1 LNRQRRAGKPRAE
14 GETRD
19 MLDALF
25 EKDFERYFAQA
36 GGGRPLWLF
45 VHVPKTAGS
54 SMIAEAAA
62 ILQPRFDIDID
73 HTDATRTYQAKFDSA
88 VQKLVAA
95 QHGRGYRFAAGHIIA
110 RHVETIR
117 AAVPDLR
124 CFTMLRAPVARL
136 VSDFYYQRSSMNTAQ
151 AQFLATTPSLEAYV
165 ARPHVHNKIAL
176 SLCPRPMVLA
186 GDVEACVAHIMKNYA
201 FVGLQET
208 YPLSL
213 RVLTSLMGEERRP
226 QARVRVN
233 RETVD
238 RDVPA
243 DMEGLLREL
252 NAVDIGIFQVFL
264 AKWRGIRDDL
274 IEYMR
279 G

>member
-1 LNRQRRAGKPRAE
+1 VG
-14 GETRD
+14 
-19 MLDALF
+19 
-25 EKDFERYFAQA
+25 AQ
-36 GGGRPLWLF
+36 P
-45 VHVPKTAGS
+45 
-54 SMIAEAAA
+54 
-62 ILQPRFDIDID
+62 
-73 HTDATRTYQAKFDSA
+73 
-88 VQKLVAA
+88 
-95 QHGRGYRFAAGHIIA
+95 GRGYRFAAGHIVA

-136 VSDFYYQRSSMNTAQ
+136 VSDYHYQRSSMNTAQ
-151 AQFLATTPSLEAYV
+151 AQFVATTPSLEAYV

-176 SLCPRPMVLA
+176 SLCPRPLVLA
-186 GDVEACVAHIMKNYA
+186 GDVEGCVAHIMKTYA
-201 FVGLQET
+201 FVGLQEA

-213 RVLTSLMGEERRP
+213 RVLTILMGEQRRP

-238 RDVPA
+238 RALPA
-243 DMEGLLREL
+243 DMEVRLREL

-274 IEYMR
+274 IEHLR